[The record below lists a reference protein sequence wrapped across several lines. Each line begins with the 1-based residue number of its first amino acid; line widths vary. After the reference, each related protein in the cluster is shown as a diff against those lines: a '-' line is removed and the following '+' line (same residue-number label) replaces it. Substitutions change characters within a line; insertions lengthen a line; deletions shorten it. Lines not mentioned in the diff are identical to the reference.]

1 MEKAGSIIVVKL
13 QALESRSNYTLCA
26 ISVNFLRAAVSI
38 IDINSF
44 LFLC

>member
-1 MEKAGSIIVVKL
+1 MEKAGGIIVVKL
-13 QALESRSNYTLCA
+13 QALESRSNYTVCA
-26 ISVNFLRAAVSI
+26 LSANLFRAALSI